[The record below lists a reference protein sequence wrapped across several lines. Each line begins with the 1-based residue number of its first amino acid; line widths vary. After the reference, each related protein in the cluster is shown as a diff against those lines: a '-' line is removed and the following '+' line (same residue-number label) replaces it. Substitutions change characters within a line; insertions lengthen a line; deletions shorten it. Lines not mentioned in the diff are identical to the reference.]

1 MTSCSLFFAAT
12 TKRFALEDVYAVHT
26 QSRICT
32 IPTPSTLVHFFF
44 SQHWCACR
52 LRIDVFFLLDS
63 VGRILLR
70 LNAQLTVSQTP
81 YTTQDNTPPRLF
93 LNPLGY
99 VATRMIPKM
108 SGDMFPSSSRRKNS
122 NAALLE
128 TDTLGAVE
136 QSSLDNLSRGG
147 VILCRFGAPALLAFS
162 TRWISVQQ
170 RQLQQS
176 NIFLQVTWYCFPVGY
191 GKPRFRDKERE
202 GKRERERER
211 ERGSSSSSSSS

>member
-1 MTSCSLFFAAT
+1 
-12 TKRFALEDVYAVHT
+12 
-26 QSRICT
+26 
-32 IPTPSTLVHFFF
+32 
-44 SQHWCACR
+44 
-52 LRIDVFFLLDS
+52 
-63 VGRILLR
+63 
-70 LNAQLTVSQTP
+70 
-81 YTTQDNTPPRLF
+81 
-93 LNPLGY
+93 
-99 VATRMIPKM
+99 M
-108 SGDMFPSSSRRKNS
+108 SDDMFPSSSRRKNS

-211 ERGSSSSSSSS
+211 GREIEREAAAAAAAAAAKNKKSRHLPNKSGRYLSLGEQKQQAFEK